1 MNNATITLMRTRP
14 PRRLWSFSWR
24 SGPPGGGTI
33 VAVVWTRGYDWL
45 RRVFATALV
54 ACATACSGALDLD
67 LDTRTRP
74 CTGPA
79 GTSDSVRWFTPAADR
94 PASAPRCMVR
104 DGRHAGRAST
114 AATPSHCLPGR
125 RIALVSWNVHVGG
138 GDIAALSADLRSGR
152 LTGGE
157 ALPVVLLLQEAF
169 RTSDDIPPWRSGQP
183 APPRIAPPPPS
194 GPRVSTPDLARRLGL
209 HLVYVPSMRNG
220 PGDANQREDRGSAI
234 LSTMTLADPHAIELP
249 FERQR
254 RVAVAARIAD
264 VTPDDDLWVVNVHL
278 ENRTGSRHF
287 WLEAPSAR
295 ARQARALVKKFLPDG
310 PAILGGDL
318 NTWASNEPTIE
329 LLKDVFDTPVER
341 SRDTLR
347 ASGASTTCWP
357 VCPRA
362 GRCDGSTAVRL
373 GSLPCS
379 ESSRCRSR
387 APTALATPE
396 GRCRHRARQRCP
408 M

>member
-1 MNNATITLMRTRP
+1 MRTQP
-14 PRRLWSFSWR
+14 PRLRWSFSWR

-33 VAVVWTRGYDWL
+33 VAVVGTRGYDRL

-54 ACATACSGALDLD
+54 ACAAACSGALDLD
-67 LDTRTRP
+67 LDTRTRS
-74 CTGPA
+74 CTGAA
-79 GTSDSVRWFTPAADR
+79 GTSASVRWFTPAADDQR
-94 PASAPRCMVR
+94 QRLDAWC
-104 DGRHAGRAST
+104 
-114 AATPSHCLPGR
+114 ATVGTPVVHQPTPGLALPPGR

-138 GDIAALSADLRSGR
+138 GDIAALSADLRAGR

-169 RTSDDIPPWRSGQP
+169 RTSGDIPPWRSGQP

-194 GPRVSTPDLARRLGL
+194 GSRVSTPDLARRLGL

-220 PGDANQREDRGSAI
+220 AGDANQREDRGSAI

-264 VTPDDDLWVVNVHL
+264 VTSDDDLWVLSVHL

-318 NTWASNEPTIE
+318 NTWASSEPTIE
-329 LLKDVFDTPVER
+329 LLKDVFDTPVGE
-341 SRDTLR
+341 DTRETLPG
-347 ASGASTTCWP
+347 SGASTTCWP
-357 VCPRA
+357 VFPRG
-362 GRCDGSTAVRL
+362 GR
-373 GSLPCS
+373 
-379 ESSRCRSR
+379 
-387 APTALATPE
+387 
-396 GRCRHRARQRCP
+396 
-408 M
+408 